1 MPKVADPLLRSAIL
15 AAAERLLER
24 GSESA
29 VTMRAVAEEAG
40 IAVTT
45 VYERFDGREGL
56 LRALAVHFAATEAQK
71 FLEWTT
77 VEQVFDHYLDFAQ
90 ANPYRYKLMVDS
102 FFERLGSGSTVP
114 GFELLK
120 SLLAKRFGGNSAQYD
135 ELGMGIMELM
145 AGTVMGLMAAGN
157 NRDHQTRAKVAA
169 KSTLDRILGNGRKKQ
184 A

>member
-1 MPKVADPLLRSAIL
+1 
-15 AAAERLLER
+15 
-24 GSESA
+24 
-29 VTMRAVAEEAG
+29 
-40 IAVTT
+40 
-45 VYERFDGREGL
+45 
-56 LRALAVHFAATEAQK
+56 
-71 FLEWTT
+71 
-77 VEQVFDHYLDFAQ
+77 
-90 ANPYRYKLMVDS
+90 
-102 FFERLGSGSTVP
+102 
-114 GFELLK
+114 LLK